1 MNRTRPAPRPSTT
14 RLAVIATALTLIAA
28 VTGISASGAPKIR
41 ARATKPTAARLA
53 TSTSAAR
60 ATTTTNAVRAITT
73 TGATVSTPSG
83 TAASTTVATTVPVA
97 RKGSITVFAAS
108 SLTASFTDIVD
119 AFKVANPAV
128 EVVTSFAGSSTLAG
142 QIQSGAPVDVFAS
155 ADEPTLQRLAV
166 AGLVSGPA
174 PIFTRNRLMIVVPKG
189 NPLRVTGLSDLARP
203 EVFVALAAPEVPA
216 GRYARD
222 ILTRAGVVVKP
233 KTLEPNVKSIIALAA
248 LREIDAGIVY
258 VTDVAVD
265 DYRVDGVPIPESQ
278 NEIASY
284 PIATLTAAKNR
295 PTAEAF
301 VQFVQSPSAQA
312 ILRKYG
318 FLAPK

>member
-1 MNRTRPAPRPSTT
+1 MNRTGPTTRPSTT
-14 RLAVIATALTLIAA
+14 RLAVIAAALMLIAA
-28 VTGISASGAPKIR
+28 VTGTSASGAPKSR

-53 TSTSAAR
+53 TSTSAAQ
-60 ATTTTNAVRAITT
+60 ATTITTAVRASTT
-73 TGATVSTPSG
+73 TRATVSTPQ
-83 TAASTTVATTVPVA
+83 TAASTTVVTTAPIPL
-97 RKGSITVFAAS
+97 KGSITLFAAS
-108 SLTASFTDIVD
+108 SLTASFSDIVD
-119 AFKVANPAV
+119 AFKAANPAV

-155 ADEPTLQRLAV
+155 ADEPTMQRLAV

-258 VTDVAVD
+258 VTDVAVE
-265 DYRVDGVPIPESQ
+265 DYRVDGVTIPEAQ

>member
-60 ATTTTNAVRAITT
+60 ATTAVRAITT
-73 TGATVSTPSG
+73 TWATVSTPSG

-265 DYRVDGVPIPESQ
+265 DYRVDGVTIPEAQ